1 MKNQSFKNKLENALT
16 GLLYAWD
23 HEDNIR
29 TQVALAGLTVLI
41 FLFVQPA
48 LIWWGLIFLCIGMV
62 IAAEIANSA
71 MEALIDHIHPKI
83 HPSIRHVKDML
94 AGMVLVLSGT
104 TVLIALLAII
114 DSF

>member
-1 MKNQSFKNKLENALT
+1 MKNQSFKNKLENAFS
-16 GLLYAWD
+16 GLLYAWE

-29 TQVALAGLTVLI
+29 TQVALGGLTVLV

-48 LIWWGLIFLCIGMV
+48 LVWWGLIFLCIGMI
-62 IAAEIANSA
+62 IAAEILNSA
-71 MEALIDHIHPKI
+71 IEALIDHIHPKI

-94 AGMVLVLSGT
+94 AGMVLVLSAT
-104 TVLIALLAII
+104 AVLIALLAII